1 MLTIMKVINLIG
13 FARYMYFGLSFII
26 LLFNLSACSVSI
38 PENDLEKENLK
49 GKVKSVK
56 SEYYYATEKFGEA
69 VKVGK
74 VKPKILYGHAFYNSY
89 QEKYEIFDRNG
100 FLSEK
105 YSYDTLGKIK
115 SRMIVKRTDHPKVYE
130 NFTYSYDEGVES
142 LSTVGTSVYDALN
155 NTQIETSIIFGDTI
169 WVDIYKF
176 DKGRKIEHNNYSK
189 DGSRNWKST
198 YEYKNSGR
206 LIVENS
212 HDEFEDIRIKT
223 SLDKSGNP
231 ILIESSDFFGEFK
244 TKKKYEYN
252 EYGDVISFK
261 SYNKN
266 GHVESHDT
274 FSYVYDNVGNWIQ
287 KTENNDGKPV
297 YITERKI
304 EYYE

>member
-1 MLTIMKVINLIG
+1 MKVIDLIG

-74 VKPKILYGHAFYNSY
+74 VKPKILYGHPFYNSY

-130 NFTYSYDEGVES
+130 DFTYSYDDGVES
-142 LSTVGTSVYDALN
+142 LSSGGTSVYDVLKN
-155 NTQIETSIIFGDTI
+155 IQIETTIISGDTI

-176 DKGRKIEHNNYSK
+176 DKGRMVEHNNYSK

-198 YEYKNSGR
+198 YEYKNIGR
-206 LIVENS
+206 LIVEDS
-212 HDEFEDIRIKT
+212 QDEYEDIRTKT
-223 SLDKSGNP
+223 TLDKNGKP
-231 ILIESSDFFGEFK
+231 ILIESSDFSGEFK
-244 TKKKYEYN
+244 SKKKYEYN

-261 SYNKN
+261 SYTKN

-274 FSYVYDNVGNWIQ
+274 YSYIYDDKGNWIQ
-287 KTENNDGKPV
+287 KTKFKDGKPA
-297 YITERKI
+297 YITERVIK
-304 EYYE
+304 YFN